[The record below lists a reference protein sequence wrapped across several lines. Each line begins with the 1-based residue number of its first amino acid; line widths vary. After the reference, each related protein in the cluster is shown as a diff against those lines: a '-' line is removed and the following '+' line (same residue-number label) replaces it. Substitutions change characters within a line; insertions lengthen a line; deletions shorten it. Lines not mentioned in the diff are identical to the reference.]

1 MGKLLNTKN
10 IYKIIAIGALALLI
24 LGIIPLIYIG
34 RYAHPCADDFTYGYY
49 THAIWSTTKS
59 LPQTLQWA
67 FRQVK
72 ITYDTWQ
79 GTFSSAFL
87 MALSPAIWG
96 EEYYFLSP
104 IILIGMMVLAYFSL
118 GYVILVKLL
127 RTSKSIWVI
136 ISSLVT
142 FLIIETVPSPVNAY
156 YWYNGAVHYNFMHSC
171 MILLFAAMLSVEN
184 GFGRVKEILLYIAAC
199 ILSVLCGGSNY
210 STALIGFLGLTFL
223 IGLKWLLGQRKLW
236 KLLPWGIYAFSFYKN
251 VTAFGNTIRQSNFTQ
266 ESPVKAVADSFIQGV
281 HWSRHWFTLQIV
293 LFVLLLIPFLWKA
306 MENTRFK
313 FPVPVVVSA
322 LSLCAVS
329 CMFTPS
335 LYAMGGSGPDR
346 LINIIKMWFCLL
358 LFVNEGYWLGY
369 IRRKVA
375 EGRPVFL
382 HKMIQQVVQHV
393 KRNLIV
399 NKGLSRKAVMT
410 SNVGIIIYTAAI
422 LCLLFI
428 SFVVNVETRQF
439 DYGAY
444 AAYVSLKAGEAQT
457 YDREY
462 EERLEILNGPD
473 KEVTLKPFSV
483 KPWLLCFDDITEDAA
498 DWRNG
503 AVANWYYKNSVVLG
517 E

>member
-136 ISSLVT
+136 INSLVA

-171 MILLFAAMLSVEN
+171 MILLFAAMLGVEN
-184 GFGRVKEILLYIAAC
+184 GSGRVKEILLYIAAC

-236 KLLPWGIYAFSFYKN
+236 KLLPWGIYVFSFYKN

-266 ESPVKAVADSFIQGV
+266 ASPVKAVADSFIQGV

-293 LFVLLLIPFLWKA
+293 LFVLLLIPFSWKA

-313 FPVPVVVSA
+313 FPAPIVVSA
-322 LSLCAVS
+322 LSL
-329 CMFTPS
+329 
-335 LYAMGGSGPDR
+335 
-346 LINIIKMWFCLL
+346 
-358 LFVNEGYWLGY
+358 
-369 IRRKVA
+369 
-375 EGRPVFL
+375 
-382 HKMIQQVVQHV
+382 
-393 KRNLIV
+393 
-399 NKGLSRKAVMT
+399 
-410 SNVGIIIYTAAI
+410 
-422 LCLLFI
+422 
-428 SFVVNVETRQF
+428 
-439 DYGAY
+439 
-444 AAYVSLKAGEAQT
+444 
-457 YDREY
+457 
-462 EERLEILNGPD
+462 
-473 KEVTLKPFSV
+473 
-483 KPWLLCFDDITEDAA
+483 
-498 DWRNG
+498 
-503 AVANWYYKNSVVLG
+503 
-517 E
+517 

>member
-1 MGKLLNTKN
+1 MRKFLNNQNT
-10 IYKIIAIGALALLI
+10 YKIIAIGAFVLLI
-24 LGIIPLIYIG
+24 IGIIPLIYIG

-59 LPQTLQWA
+59 LPQTLDWA

-171 MILLFAAMLSVEN
+171 MILLFAAMLCVEN
-184 GFGRVKEILLYIAAC
+184 GSGRLKEILLYIASC

-210 STALIGFLGLTFL
+210 STALIGLLGLTFW

-236 KLLPWGIYAFSFYKN
+236 KLLPWGIYVFSFYKN

-266 ESPVKAVADSFIQGV
+266 ASPVKAVADSFIQGV

-293 LFVLLLIPFLWKA
+293 LFVLLLVPFLWKA
-306 MENTRFK
+306 VANTGFRFR
-313 FPVPVVVSA
+313 VPVLVSA
-322 LSLCAVS
+322 LSLCAIS

-335 LYAMGGSGPDR
+335 LYTMGSSGPDR

-369 IRRKVA
+369 FRRMMVR
-375 EGRPVFL
+375 GRLVFMKKL
-382 HKMIQQVVQHV
+382 LNFPDRLGRWLQRVGGAGM
-393 KRNLIV
+393 
-399 NKGLSRKAVMT
+399 GLC
-410 SNVGIIIYTAAI
+410 IYTAAI

-457 YDREY
+457 FDREY
-462 EERLEILNGPD
+462 WERVEILNGPE
-473 KEVTLKPFSV
+473 KNVILKPFSV
-483 KPWLLCFDDITEDAA
+483 EPWLLYFDDITEDAT

-503 AVANWYYKNSVVLG
+503 AVANWYYKDSVVLG

>member
-1 MGKLLNTKN
+1 MRNILNLKN
-10 IYKIIAIGALALLI
+10 TYKIIAIGAFVLLI

-59 LPQTLQWA
+59 LPQTLDWA

-142 FLIIETVPSPVNAY
+142 FVIIETVPSPVNAY

-171 MILLFAAMLSVEN
+171 MILLFAAMLGVEN
-184 GFGRVKEILLYIAAC
+184 DSGRLKEILLYIAAC

-266 ESPVKAVADSFIQGV
+266 ASPVKAVADSFIQGV
-281 HWSRHWFTLQIV
+281 HWSRHWFTLQII
-293 LFVLLLIPFLWKA
+293 LFVLLVIPFLWKA
-306 MENTRFK
+306 VERTEFK
-313 FPVPVVVSA
+313 FPVPVLVSA
-322 LSLCAVS
+322 LSLCSIS

-369 IRRKVA
+369 IRRRMA
-375 EGRPVFL
+375 EGRFDFL
-382 HKMIQQVVQHV
+382 QK
-393 KRNLIV
+393 LL
-399 NKGLSRKAVMT
+399 GLSLPL
-410 SNVGIIIYTAAI
+410 YTAGI
-422 LCLLFI
+422 LCLLLAA
-428 SFVVNVETRQF
+428 FVVNVKDRQF
-439 DYGAY
+439 DYSSY

-462 EERLEILNGPD
+462 KERLEILNGPD
-473 KEVTLKPFSV
+473 KEVTLKLFSV
-483 KPWLLCFDDITEDAA
+483 QPWLLYFDDITEDAT

-503 AVANWYYKNSVVLG
+503 AVANWYYKDRVVLG